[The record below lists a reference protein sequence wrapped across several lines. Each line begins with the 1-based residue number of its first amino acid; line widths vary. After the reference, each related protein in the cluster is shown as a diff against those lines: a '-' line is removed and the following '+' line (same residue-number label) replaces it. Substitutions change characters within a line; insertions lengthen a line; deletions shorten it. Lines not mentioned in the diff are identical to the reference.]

1 MASDRRRPDGPF
13 DLSIRRVIDA
23 PRALIWKAW
32 TDPEHVKNWWAPK
45 PWSTVACEIDLCPGG
60 MFRTVMRSPEG
71 RDYPHV
77 GCLLELVENEKL
89 VMTSALAPG
98 YRPAPD
104 PVAGVDLE
112 CAHIPFTAILTLEEH
127 AGKTAYS
134 VLVLHKDEA
143 GRKRHE
149 EMGFHEGWNMAL
161 DQLIEV
167 VQGLG
172 R

>member
-71 RDYPHV
+71 RIIRMS
-77 GCLLELVENEKL
+77 GACSSSSR
-89 VMTSALAPG
+89 TRSW
-98 YRPAPD
+98 
-104 PVAGVDLE
+104 
-112 CAHIPFTAILTLEEH
+112 
-127 AGKTAYS
+127 S
-134 VLVLHKDEA
+134 
-143 GRKRHE
+143 
-149 EMGFHEGWNMAL
+149 
-161 DQLIEV
+161 
-167 VQGLG
+167 
-172 R
+172 

>member
-1 MASDRRRPDGPF
+1 VGAEAVEHGRVRNRSLPGRHVSDCN
-13 DLSIRRVIDA
+13 
-23 PRALIWKAW
+23 ALA
-32 TDPEHVKNWWAPK
+32 
-45 PWSTVACEIDLCPGG
+45 GG
-60 MFRTVMRSPEG
+60 A
-71 RDYPHV
+71 DYPHV